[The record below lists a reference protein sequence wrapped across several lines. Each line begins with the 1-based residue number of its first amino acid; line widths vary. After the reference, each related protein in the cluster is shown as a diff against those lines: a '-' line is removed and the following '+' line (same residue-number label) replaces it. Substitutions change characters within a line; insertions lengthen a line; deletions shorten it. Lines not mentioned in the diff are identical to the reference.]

1 MNSGS
6 KVVRWAAGV
15 LALAGVMGGCSNQQV
30 VDGLRDQVRT
40 LTDRNTQLVHQVQE
54 LQNEGGL
61 MARQRSAGDTAVAEL
76 QKQLA
81 DARNDADKYRQALA
95 KFDEN
100 FQKLQLG
107 PLDPET
113 DAALASLA
121 AQNPTL
127 IQYDQAKGML
137 RFSSDLTFDSGSDV
151 VKEGAKASLAALG
164 KVLSGAS
171 AANYEVMIVGHTD
184 SQPVSQATVQRGHAS
199 NMHLSCHRAIA
210 VRKELSSLGVPQE
223 KMYAAG
229 WGEYRPLVPNSGNGN
244 TPQNRRVEIYLTRA
258 TAASL
263 GDAAPATQAPNP
275 NTRPADQRDFVK

>member
-1 MNSGS
+1 MKSGS

-30 VDGLRDQVRT
+30 VDAQRDEIRG
-40 LTDRNTQLVHQVQE
+40 LTDRNAQLVRQVQE
-54 LQNEGGL
+54 LQNEGAL
-61 MARQRSAGDTAVAEL
+61 MARQRSAGDSAVAEL

-81 DARNDADKYRQALA
+81 DARGDSSKYREALA
-95 KFDEN
+95 NFDKRFGE
-100 FQKLQLG
+100 LQLG

-113 DAALASLA
+113 DAALAALA
-121 AQNPTL
+121 AQNPNL
-127 IQYDQAKGML
+127 ISYDQAKGML
-137 RFSSDLTFDSGSDV
+137 RFSSDLTFDSGSDA

-184 SQPVSQATVQRGHAS
+184 SQPVSAATVSRGHAS

-210 VRKELSSLGVPQE
+210 VRKELAALGVPPE

-229 WGEYRPLVPNSGNGN
+229 WGEYRPLVPNSSNGN
-244 TPQNRRVEIYLTRA
+244 TPQNRRVEIFLTRA
-258 TAASL
+258 STASL
-263 GDAAPATQAPNP
+263 GNAAPAAANP
-275 NTRPADQRDFVK
+275 NTRPADQPDFTK